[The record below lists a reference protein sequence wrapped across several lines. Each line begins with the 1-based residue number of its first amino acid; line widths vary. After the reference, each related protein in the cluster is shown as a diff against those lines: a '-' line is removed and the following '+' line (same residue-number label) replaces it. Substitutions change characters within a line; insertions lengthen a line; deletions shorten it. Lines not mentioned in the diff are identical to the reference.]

1 MIQGFNDDK
10 APGPNGFS
18 MAFFQSCW
26 HILKPKIMELFQHFH
41 DQAIFEKSLNASF
54 LALIPKKVAA
64 MEVGNFRP
72 ITLMGGVYKILS
84 KVLAKRLR
92 KVMHGIIS
100 KFQNAFAFVLDRQIL
115 DSVLIANECLDS
127 RLKAGIPGVL
137 RKLDVE
143 KAFDHVTWDFLMYML
158 QRCVF
163 SKRWRKWILFCIC
176 TVRFSILI
184 NGSPTNFFGSSRGL
198 HQGDPLS
205 PMLFGEG
212 GFESF
217 VGY

>member
-1 MIQGFNDDK
+1 MLL
-10 APGPNGFS
+10 S
-18 MAFFQSCW
+18 SLSFQ
-26 HILKPKIMELFQHFH
+26 
-41 DQAIFEKSLNASF
+41 
-54 LALIPKKVAA
+54 KKVDA
-64 MEVGNFRP
+64 MGVRDFHL
-72 ITLMGGVYKILS
+72 ISLVGGVYKILS

-100 KFQNAFAFVLDRQIL
+100 KFQNAFVLDRQIL
-115 DSVLIANECLDS
+115 DSVLITNECPDS
-127 RLKAGIPGVL
+127 RLKAGILGVL

-143 KAFDHVTWDFLMYML
+143 KAFDHISWDFLMYTL

-163 SKRWRKWILFCIC
+163 SKRWRKWILFCIS

-198 HQGDPLS
+198 RQGDPLS

-217 VGY
+217 VGYNSK